1 MKKTSLLLLA
11 VFTAMFLISSC
22 GEQKKIVEI
31 NELDVYSD
39 PATGFSIKYP
49 KSWKSHN
56 NLGER
61 FLSYTTKDV
70 LGRFKTYATE
80 GVAGAKIDYQVVRL
94 KDGETID
101 TVMSKKLFQSNV
113 YSAPE
118 KVTIDGVDGYKQ
130 TYKFPLSDGQFE
142 GEIYYAQKDS
152 NLVAIINFEA
162 FGDLFDHYRPKFKEI
177 LGSIVL
183 PKIKEAKSDTIK
195 QVLEADPPS
204 QNLVVYNGNGFS
216 IKVPDNFDVKKP
228 KANSYKFD
236 GERRGD
242 CYILIDITDASKQS
256 NLDKIVK
263 DNKAKFG
270 GKDPKATSL
279 GGQKAYVFQYS
290 PGGKIN
296 RKAYFAVKDKKLYR
310 IIVDWNRV
318 EDKDLF
324 YPIFMKSVASFKFK

>member
-1 MKKTSLLLLA
+1 MKKTSLLILA
-11 VFTAMFLISSC
+11 VFTAMFFISSC

-31 NELDVYSD
+31 NELDTYKDQV
-39 PATGFSIKYP
+39 TGFAIKYP
-49 KSWKSHN
+49 KNWKSHN

-61 FLSYTTKDV
+61 FLSLTTKDAI
-70 LGRFKTYATE
+70 GRFKTYSTE
-80 GVAGAKIDYQVVRL
+80 GVAGAKIDFQVIRL
-94 KDGETID
+94 TNGQTLDTI
-101 TVMSKKLFQSNV
+101 MSKKYFQSNI

-118 KVTIDGVDGYKQ
+118 KVKIDGVEGFKQ
-130 TYKFPLSDGQFE
+130 TYKFPLADGQFE

-152 NLVAIINFEA
+152 NLLAVINFEA
-162 FGDLFDHYRPKFKEI
+162 FADLFDTYRPKFKEI
-177 LGSIVL
+177 LASVVL
-183 PKIKEAKSDTIK
+183 PVIKDVKSDTIK
-195 QVLEADPPS
+195 QIQEADPPS
-204 QNLVVYNGNGFS
+204 QNLVTYNGSGFS

-228 KANSYKFD
+228 NNSSYKFE

-242 CYILIDITDASKQS
+242 CYIMIDITDASKQS

-270 GKDPKATSL
+270 GKDAKSTSL

-290 PGGKIN
+290 PGGRIS

-324 YPIFMKSVASFKFK
+324 IPVFNKCVASFKFK